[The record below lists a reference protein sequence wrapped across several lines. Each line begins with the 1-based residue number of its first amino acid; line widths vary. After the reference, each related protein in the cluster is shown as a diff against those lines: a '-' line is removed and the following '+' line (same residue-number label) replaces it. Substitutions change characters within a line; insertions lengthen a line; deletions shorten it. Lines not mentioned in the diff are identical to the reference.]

1 MLILR
6 NSRFISENVLYKKS
20 SFVKFNKKTRRR
32 VRENIEKTEIK
43 KTVMQVEK
51 ARFDLVSN
59 IYKRT
64 KLV

>member
-1 MLILR
+1 
-6 NSRFISENVLYKKS
+6 
-20 SFVKFNKKTRRR
+20 VKFNKKTRRR